1 MSGLR
6 KTSIDW
12 FNDIQARKSLET
24 IAPISNSTSASS
36 SSRNETDENG
46 SKQKQPMRQSSFLHV
61 RDLLLL
67 LLIYFSRLA
76 VLEQTVRRLPSEKK
90 QRDKN
95 IFSSQAHHYPKKNCE
110 MLVLCKFQDF
120 CLLA

>member
-6 KTSIDW
+6 KISIDW

-24 IAPISNSTSASS
+24 IAPISNSISASS

-46 SKQKQPMRQSSFLHV
+46 SKQKQPMRQSSFWHV
-61 RDLLLL
+61 RDLPLLL

-76 VLEQTVRRLPSEKK
+76 VLEQTVRRLPSEKNSVTK
-90 QRDKN
+90 
-95 IFSSQAHHYPKKNCE
+95 IFLVRKRITTRRKTVRCSSYVSFKISAY
-110 MLVLCKFQDF
+110 
-120 CLLA
+120 